1 MKEIL
6 ITSSVLIL
14 LITAVRYLFRDQIS
28 RRLQYALWGLVA
40 LRLLIPVSLPGASFS
55 VLSGVER
62 LETRWTEPPAAVTVP
77 DVMVPA
83 VPDVILPGVTVT
95 IPDVP
100 VSYVPQTPV
109 LEQRVTDWGAILR
122 GVWWGG
128 AAVMAAWFLF
138 VNVSLSRK
146 LKKSR
151 VPYETDLVP
160 LPVYLTDAVVS
171 PCLFGLF
178 RPAIY
183 LTPRAVRDEET
194 LHHVLTHETCHWV
207 HNDHWISAL
216 RCLCLCIYWF
226 DPLVWLA
233 AFLSKADG
241 ELACDESVIRTLGSH
256 KRLSYG
262 RTLVDMIAPG
272 HNPSGI
278 FCAATTM
285 ISGKKTIRQRVLRIA
300 RNKKALLWAAAVVV
314 LLAAVGVGC
323 TFTAAKGAPGDDEPP
338 VEYPIIERIRTDGS
352 PQNQEDYW
360 YFAVPEI
367 QLADKEATGAVMGAV
382 TQFWGNVA
390 EDVALGDKDGLPVT
404 YTLDYDVMCATEEVL
419 SIQWLFSVTTKVE
432 SGFPVTYSAQNFSA
446 QTGQAYT
453 FNGLFRDP
461 AAARALFVEKAR
473 RALSAME
480 GSEAYPLTEDWYEK
494 ADTGL
499 NYWDFYMTE
508 DALHVFWQQ
517 GVVGPYLDVHYTWK
531 ELEDY
536 LAEEPRYWDA
546 VYDGSM
552 DQMGLDLTFIQNGTE
567 TPVETLDDDVL
578 REIAHG
584 TSVRSKAYDPL
595 GPADWDYAFRIREY
609 TCSEGA
615 YDYYFYRTADGTA
628 VRRGASAYSSAGS
641 NNAYAID
648 PADML
653 LLESTMGITASGIA
667 ELDAAVRA
675 AILSPVRLDPGQF
688 VAEHHVTL
696 ATWESGSETTVYAMV
711 FYQVYS
717 LRDGKLDNSGES
729 EHQPMALT
737 FRNDGS
743 GYVLQERWEP
753 NRGDYSASI
762 REKFP
767 DALEERALDTQS
779 FVVPQLQQL
788 HAQANAHFGIDPTQQ
803 VAQAL
808 DRITAATEQAGT
820 LAGDTVDDRFVLYSG
835 DWSVTYIL
843 SQFLTADPSET
854 RAQVLWHYLHAIY
867 PEEMALLESPFV
879 SYRYSF
885 EEWRDYE
892 VRLAALNGPSWYAD
906 NRTVTIL
913 MTLLGKTGGTESA
926 GLLSFE
932 RAVTGGHYGT
942 IRENE
947 LLTYEITVMNPTAKT
962 VSGVVI
968 RDKAPV
974 GTSLSTVDGKLV
986 NGGDSVEWTVDLAP
1000 GETRVLRYAVK
1011 VGGAPG
1017 TVIRADGCS
1026 VAGRILPTLVTTVVG
1041 GEGTRL
1047 YDLAASG
1054 LTAET
1059 STGIAVKLDYVDE
1072 DKIVFHGSFGVF
1084 VYDLKK
1090 KEITMAVDLLKA
1102 VGTRDLQGGSVAD
1115 IRVSPDGKT
1124 LRLCRMDGIDPHG
1137 DACWINLESWAVT
1150 YAPWAQ
1156 MDAAQIPYGSGG
1168 MSGETLG
1175 ELTYTRGANAWK
1187 LFTF

>member
-14 LITAVRYLFRDQIS
+14 LITAVRYIFRDRIS
-28 RRLQYALWGLVA
+28 RRLQYALWALVA
-40 LRLLIPVSLPGASFS
+40 LRLLLPFSLPGASFS
-55 VLSGVER
+55 VLSGVEK
-62 LETRWTEPPAAVTVP
+62 LEARWSEPQAVVTLPQTMIPAISEPLPPDVTVNISDVIGAYTPQPPAAEQK
-77 DVMVPA
+77 A
-83 VPDVILPGVTVT
+83 VDWSV
-95 IPDVP
+95 
-100 VSYVPQTPV
+100 V
-109 LEQRVTDWGAILR
+109 LRY
-122 GVWWGG
+122 VWWGG

-138 VNVSLSRK
+138 VNFSFSRR

-151 VPYETDLVP
+151 TPYETDMVP
-160 LPVYLTDAVVS
+160 LPVYLTDAVVT

-194 LHHVLTHETCHWV
+194 LQHVLTHETCHWV
-207 HNDHWISAL
+207 HGDHLISAL

-233 AFLSKADG
+233 AFLSRADG
-241 ELACDESVIRTLGSH
+241 ELACDEAVIRTLGSH
-256 KRLSYG
+256 RRLAYG
-262 RTLVDMIAPG
+262 KTLVDMIAPG
-272 HNPSGI
+272 HSPSGI

-285 ISGKKTIRQRVLRIA
+285 ISGKKSIRQRVLRIA
-300 RNKKALLWAAAVVV
+300 KNKKTLLWAAAIVV
-314 LLAAVGVGC
+314 LLTAVGVGI

-338 VEYPIIERIRTDGS
+338 VEYPIIERVEEDLS
-352 PQNQEDYW
+352 AQKQEDYW
-360 YFAVPEI
+360 YCRTPEI
-367 QLADKEATGAVMGAV
+367 QLSTKEATSAVKGAVI
-382 TQFWGNVA
+382 QFVGNIA
-390 EDVALGDKDGLPVT
+390 EDVALGEKDGLPVT

-419 SIQWLFSVTTKVE
+419 SIQWLFSVTTQVE
-432 SGFPVTYSAQNFSA
+432 SGFPVTYYAQNFDA
-446 QTGQAYT
+446 RTGQQYT

-473 RALSAME
+473 NALSAME
-480 GSEAYPLTEDWYEK
+480 GSEAYTLTEDWYEK

-499 NYWDFYMTE
+499 SFWDFYMTE

-517 GVVGPYLDVHYTWK
+517 DVVGPYLDVHYTWE
-531 ELEDY
+531 ELEEL
-536 LAEEPRYWDA
+536 LAEEPLYIDA
-546 VYDGSM
+546 AYDEKL
-552 DQMGLDLTFIQNGTE
+552 DWMGAELTLIQNGTE
-567 TPVETLDDDVL
+567 TPVTIPESLLYQIL
-578 REIAHG
+578 RGGYA
-584 TSVRSKAYDPL
+584 SAKSYNDL
-595 GPADWDYAFRIREY
+595 SPADWDYAFRIREY
-609 TCSEGA
+609 TASQGN
-615 YDYYFYRTADGTA
+615 YDYYFYRLPDSTA
-628 VRRGASAYSSAGS
+628 VRRGFQSGRA
-641 NNAYAID
+641 NAID
-648 PADML
+648 PKFMRWMEDAA
-653 LLESTMGITASGIA
+653 GITPKGMT

-675 AILSPVRLDPGQF
+675 AILSPVRVDPGQF
-688 VAEHHVTL
+688 AAEHHVTL
-696 ATWESGSETTVYAMV
+696 ATWESGSETTVYVMV
-711 FYQVYS
+711 FYQVFS
-717 LRDGKLDNSGES
+717 LRDGKLENDGES

-743 GYVLQERWEP
+743 GYVVQERWEP
-753 NRGDYSASI
+753 NRRDYTASI

-779 FVVPQLQQL
+779 FAVPQLQQL

-803 VAQAL
+803 VAAAI
-808 DRITAATEQAGT
+808 DRIVSATEKAGK
-820 LAGDTVDDRFVLYSG
+820 LDYDTVDDRFVLYSG

-843 SQFLTADPSET
+843 SQFLTADPSEA

-867 PEEMALLESPFV
+867 PGEIVPLESPFV

-892 VRLAALNGPSWYAD
+892 VRLADLNGPTWYAD

-913 MTLLGKTGGTESA
+913 MTLLGKAGGTSA
-926 GLLSFE
+926 ADLLSFE
-932 RAVTGGHYGT
+932 RTVTGGHYGT
-942 IRENE
+942 AHDGD
-947 LLTYEITVMNPTAKT
+947 LLTYEITVMNPTSSR
-962 VSGVVI
+962 VSGAAV
-968 RDKAPV
+968 RDRVPA
-974 GTSLSTVDGKLV
+974 GTSLSTVDGRPV

-1017 TVIRADGCS
+1017 TVIRADGCT
-1026 VAGRILPTLVTTVVG
+1026 VAGRSLPALITTVIG

-1047 YDLAASG
+1047 YDLAVSG

-1059 STGIAVKLDYVDE
+1059 SAGVVVKTDYVDE
-1072 DKIVFHGSFGVF
+1072 EKIVFHGSFGVF

-1115 IRVSPDGKT
+1115 VRVSPDGKT

-1137 DACWINLESWAVT
+1137 DACRIDLESWKVT
-1150 YAPWAQ
+1150 YTPLAQ
-1156 MDAAQIPYGSGG
+1156 MDAAKIPYGSGG
-1168 MSGETLG
+1168 VSGRTLG
-1175 ELTYTRGANAWK
+1175 ELVYTRGVNTWK